1 MRRPRYLYRSLILAG
16 GVVLAAGV
24 FLFTQQ
30 MINRLSREVATTS
43 TVIAR
48 FLAQASFPATHD
60 TQLQQIVTELI
71 DHVDFPIV
79 VTDTT
84 GMPRAWRQLEIRASD
99 VAPESID
106 SLAAGMPIAPQIQ
119 RRIDRVRSHI
129 VELDRHNAPVAMIH
143 GSGIKLGY
151 VHYGE
156 PRVLHDLRWVPLVS
170 VAGVALLLG
179 LGLFGLAQLR
189 AAERRM
195 IWVGM
200 AKETAHQLGTPLSSL
215 MGWLELLRGHAQ
227 EESVPRAA
235 LDETVHEMERDVD
248 RLNRVAQ
255 RFSQVG
261 SAPTLAP
268 ADPCAVVREVVS
280 YMRRRVPQR
289 GNPIEITE
297 QCEEVDT
304 VMLNAEL
311 LAWTLENLIAN
322 AVSAMERGGRIDVVV
337 SRVNAGV
344 EITVTDTG
352 RGMSSSEQRRAFEA
366 GYTTKRRGWGLGLA
380 LARRVIEEYHR
391 GRIFIRRSTPGE
403 GTTMAI
409 RLPGV
414 ATG

>member
-1 MRRPRYLYRSLILAG
+1 
-16 GVVLAAGV
+16 VLAAGV

-30 MINRLSREVATTS
+30 MINRLSAEVATTS
-43 TVIAR
+43 SVIAR
-48 FLAQASFPATHD
+48 FLAQVSFPATHD
-60 TQLQQIVTELI
+60 SQLQQMVTDLI

-84 GMPRAWRQLEIRASD
+84 GTPRAWRQLD
-99 VAPESID
+99 VRTADVSPESID
-106 SLAAGMPIAPQIQ
+106 SSAVGLPIAPVIQ

-129 VELDRHNAPVAMIH
+129 AELDRRNAPIPMVH

-170 VAGVALLLG
+170 VAGVGLLLG

-215 MGWLELLRGHAQ
+215 MGWLELLRGHAG
-227 EESVPRAA
+227 EGGALPRAA
-235 LDETVHEMERDVD
+235 LDESIHEMERDVD

-261 SAPTLAP
+261 STPELSLQ
-268 ADPCAVVREVVS
+268 DPCPVVREVVS

-289 GNPIEITE
+289 GNPIEISE
-297 QCEEVDT
+297 RCDAVPP

-322 AVSAMERGGRIDVVV
+322 AISAFDQRGGKIEVVV
-337 SRVNAGV
+337 TGAPGGV
-344 EITVTDTG
+344 EITVADTG
-352 RGMSSSEQRRAFEA
+352 RGMNSSEQSRAFDA

-380 LARRVIEEYHR
+380 LARRVVEEYHR
-391 GRIFIRRSTPGE
+391 GRIFIRRSAPGE

-409 RLPGV
+409 RLPG
-414 ATG
+414 AQPA